1 MKKTIKRITVAS
13 FTALIAGSMAACS
26 PGGVPN
32 TNRAQEN
39 QVNGY
44 RTNSAAPHYNSVH
57 RAGMPDD
64 GSRTYNRSDGNHTVT
79 ARITQAAAK
88 VPGVTHVTAV
98 VDGNNAVVGLDV
110 DNTAVSRPNIEFQV
124 RRAVQAAEP
133 GYNVHVTTDG
143 ALHQRIRTLNT
154 QRSNG
159 HSARTQADGVG
170 TLIRNMGRTE
180 PFR

>member
-1 MKKTIKRITVAS
+1 MKKTTKGMIVAS
-13 FTALIAGSMAACS
+13 FAAVIASSMAACS

-39 QVNGY
+39 QANEY
-44 RTNSAAPHYNSVH
+44 RTNSAAPHYDPVH
-57 RAGMPDD
+57 RAGIRGD
-64 GSRTYNRSDGNHTVT
+64 GSMYNKSDRNHAVT
-79 ARITQAAAK
+79 ARIAQAAAK

-133 GYNVHVTTDG
+133 GYNVHVTADG
-143 ALHQRIRTLNT
+143 ALHQRIRTLDT
-154 QRSNG
+154 QRTNG
-159 HSARTQADGVG
+159 HSARTQANGVG
-170 TLIRNMGRTE
+170 TLIRGMGRTE